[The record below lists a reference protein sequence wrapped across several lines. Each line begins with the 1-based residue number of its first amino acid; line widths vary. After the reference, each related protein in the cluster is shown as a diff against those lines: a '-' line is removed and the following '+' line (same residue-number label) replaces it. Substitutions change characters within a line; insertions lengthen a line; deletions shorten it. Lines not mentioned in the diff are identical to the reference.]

1 MLFVHVGTLVLMGQ
15 SEKGLGLLDQAAE
28 ARASVPW
35 HESRTRNSSSSYCN
49 RSGVHLHS
57 SELSDTYMWPSAEA
71 VIETHV
77 G

>member
-28 ARASVPW
+28 ARASIPW
-35 HESRTRNSSSSYCN
+35 HESRTRNNSSSYCS

-57 SELSDTYMWPSAEA
+57 SELSGTYMWLPAES
-71 VIETHV
+71 VIETLV